1 MSGYR
6 LDANGNLVPMDPY
19 AAWNTPVSTMDQV
32 SQLSSGGDWLAP
44 ANGASVPGMPSGAP
58 AGFGGAAGSFG
69 GPAATGVL
77 SRLGK
82 IGGWLGKNGQNIGN
96 WANIAS
102 QGINAYVGLQQL
114 GLAKD
119 AFKFEKKAFKTNLA
133 NQVDSYNTQMND
145 RTTGRWYATEEERQA
160 ALRAAELPQGMRG

>member
-6 LDANGNLVPMDPY
+6 IDATGNLVPMDPY

-32 SQLSSGGDWLAP
+32 SQLSSGGNWLAQP
-44 ANGASVPGMPSGAP
+44 NGASVPGMPSGVP
-58 AGFGGAAGSFG
+58 AGFGM
-69 GPAATGVL
+69 PATTGVL

-82 IGGWLGKNGQNIGN
+82 LGGWLGKNGQTIGN
-96 WANIAS
+96 WANVAS

-133 NQVDSYNTQMND
+133 NQVSSYNTQMND

-160 ALRAAELPQGMRG
+160 ALREAELPQGMRG